1 VASGIAPPVGWT
13 SLPEIATAVGAAA
26 RAEGVTV
33 DGAEAWGEPAMGC
46 YAAWVGLHGEGAT
59 SQQVMQGL
67 EAAKLTLTDVVKPE
81 LGDDGLITL
90 AFERAPY
97 RGHLRVRVAAPAL
110 TMLACFANDRE
121 PAACE
126 LACTP
131 LLGALK

>member
-1 VASGIAPPVGWT
+1 MASGLTPPAGWQA
-13 SLPEIATAVGAAA
+13 LPEIATAVGAAA

-46 YAAWVGLHGEGAT
+46 YAAWVSLHGDGAT
-59 SQQVMQGL
+59 SQQVMKGL
-67 EAAKLTLTDVVKPE
+67 EEAKLTLEDVVKPE

-90 AFERAPY
+90 GFERAPY

-110 TMLACFANDRE
+110 TVLACFANARE

-126 LACTP
+126 LACAP